1 MQKRLWLNLKY
12 NNGFIKTDS
21 MNTTMKKMINTL
33 YILLLSLSSIQLAA
47 EDSSHA
53 KEQQPKWYQVE
64 LFIFANNTP
73 NSNTDERWPRE
84 LSLKYPKQIIE
95 LRPAVTADSL
105 LPVLE
110 KNAQRYNDELAAMEP
125 AINPAIAPNIDPD
138 SETANINELNTNS
151 GMRPPELQADGQ
163 QQPAHSGEAA
173 FILLSKDQY
182 QLGDVVKRTLAQADF
197 RLLFHQAWRQ
207 PMDKRYEAAHL
218 LIRGGDQFDSHYE
231 LEGSINLSVARYLH
245 LTTDL
250 WLSTFVSNLGREED
264 PWPVLPAVSLA
275 EASSQSRSLFN
286 RDSYTNG
293 ASLQAFS
300 NPFADIAGN
309 QYSVDQTVTLR
320 QHRRMRSNELHY
332 IDHPLMGLIIKITP
346 YDGTQEVDEP

>member
-1 MQKRLWLNLKY
+1 
-12 NNGFIKTDS
+12 
-21 MNTTMKKMINTL
+21 MKKMIHAL

-47 EDSSHA
+47 EDNPV
-53 KEQQPKWYQVE
+53 EEQQQPKWYQVE

-73 NSNTDERWPRE
+73 NGNTDERWPKE

-95 LRPAVTADSL
+95 LRPVVTEDSL

-110 KNAQRYNDELAAMEP
+110 ENAQRYNDELAAMES
-125 AINPAIAPNIDPD
+125 AINPALATEIDPH
-138 SETANINELNTNS
+138 SETANIDGLTTNS
-151 GMRPPELQADGQ
+151 ESLHSETPALQADGQ
-163 QQPAHSGEAA
+163 QQPAYSDEAA

-264 PWPVLPAVSLA
+264 PWPVLPTVPLA
-275 EASSQSRSLFN
+275 GASSQPRGLFN
-286 RDSYTNG
+286 RDSHING
-293 ASLQAFS
+293 SSLQEFF

-320 QHRRMRSNELHY
+320 QHRRMRSSELHY